1 MKHLADHR
9 QAASP
14 ARLQQFLRLDR
25 DRSESTWHGQWQ
37 KPQEQAEKNRRAVEF
52 ARIERGRTT

>member
-1 MKHLADHR
+1 M
-9 QAASP
+9 QSP
-14 ARLQQFLRLDR
+14 VQQFLRLDR
-25 DRSESTWHGQWQ
+25 DRSESAWHGQWQ